1 MKESKYPMYE
11 DLKKYFENTP
21 KEQLDADWKELKHWN
36 EIGTDVF
43 EYINFVSKNFKVK
56 HNE

>member
-1 MKESKYPMYE
+1 MKESKYSMYE

-21 KEQLDADWKELKHWN
+21 KEQLDADWKELKQWN

>member
-21 KEQLDADWKELKHWN
+21 KEQLDEEWENIKHWN
-36 EIGTDVF
+36 EIGPDVF
-43 EYINFVSKNFKVK
+43 EYINFVSKNFQVK